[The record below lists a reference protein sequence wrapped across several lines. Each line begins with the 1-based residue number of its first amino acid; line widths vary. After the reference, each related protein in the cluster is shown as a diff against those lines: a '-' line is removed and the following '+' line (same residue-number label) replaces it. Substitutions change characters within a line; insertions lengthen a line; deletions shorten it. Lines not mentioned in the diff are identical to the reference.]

1 MLFPENDCYIP
12 AYKENSLEKIIPAAA
27 FIGKKIKAN
36 KIAFI
41 TSTDGDEKIEINASL
56 SLCQSALVLLCM
68 AYISESD
75 DLVEIAKEII
85 REK

>member
-1 MLFPENDCYIP
+1 MYLPENDYYIP
-12 AYKENSLEKIIPAAA
+12 AFEENNIQKIIPIAA

-41 TSTDGDEKIEINASL
+41 TSSDADEKTEINASL
-56 SLCQSALVLLCM
+56 SMCQSALCLLCL